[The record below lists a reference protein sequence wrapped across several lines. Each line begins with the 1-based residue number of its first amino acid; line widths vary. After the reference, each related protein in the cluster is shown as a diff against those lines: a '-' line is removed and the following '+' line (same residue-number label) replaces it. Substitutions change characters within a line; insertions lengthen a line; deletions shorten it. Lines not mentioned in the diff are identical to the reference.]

1 MQGIYQASLGV
12 YDHLMLNETFI
23 DLISK
28 QVRSPVQY
36 GCVTKED
43 KVIAMYIHIAMYCA
57 MVCSPELQVGIYWA
71 LSWSRCS
78 FSLGCAVQR

>member
-43 KVIAMYIHIAMYCA
+43 KVIAMYCA